1 MDIGQ
6 VTNFYKKIN
15 VAEIKLWSDLEVN
28 DTIIIQGNKTG
39 SITEK
44 VTSMQVNGVNVD
56 KVSKE
61 DVGIKINGIVRENDH
76 VYKKVQIKDV

>member
-6 VTNFYKKIN
+6 VSNFYKKIN

-61 DVGIKINGIVRENDH
+61 DVGIKINGIVREKDH

>member
-1 MDIGQ
+1 
-6 VTNFYKKIN
+6 
-15 VAEIKLWSDLEVN
+15 
-28 DTIIIQGNKTG
+28 
-39 SITEK
+39 
-44 VTSMQVNGVNVD
+44 MQVNGVNVD

>member
-1 MDIGQ
+1 VDIGQ